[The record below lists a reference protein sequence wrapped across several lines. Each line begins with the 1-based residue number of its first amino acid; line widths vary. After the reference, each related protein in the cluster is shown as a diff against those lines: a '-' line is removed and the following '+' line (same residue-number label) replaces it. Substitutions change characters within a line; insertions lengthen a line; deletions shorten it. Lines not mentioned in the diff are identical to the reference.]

1 MKNLVL
7 CAVVMALIS
16 CSHNPYSNFLEV
28 KVGQDKEE
36 VLTTLGSPLRSRR
49 SDGKDIWTYRF
60 YQDKKYVY
68 KEITFEKQVVTL
80 IEDAKQTKIEEIDKK
95 EKQIEDSIRAEQP
108 RILQK
113 KSTAKF
119 NNTDFLDQSSQP
131 DSSKFEPVE

>member
-80 IEDAKQTKIEEIDKK
+80 IEDAKQTKIEEIEKK
-95 EKQIEDSIRAEQP
+95 EKQIEDAIRAEQP

-113 KSTAKF
+113 KSTAKS